1 MKLTSFLVSTE
12 IGKQTRI
19 GAVTDDELV
28 IDLEAA
34 YRLAMLESG
43 ITERAAARLSNAL
56 LPPDMVAFIEAGE
69 PAMEAARKALDWVS
83 EQDQVQSKHGTTFA
97 GKLDDLMLLSPI
109 PRPPLMRDFMGF
121 ETHLKNIYPK
131 LGLEIPP
138 EWYNIPV
145 YYKGNAGSVSGHNS
159 DIVIPTFADAIDFEF
174 EIAVVIG
181 KGGIN
186 IPAEQAMDHVFG
198 YMIYND
204 FSARDIQ
211 NQEMSVGLGPA
222 KGKDFAGAHCLG
234 PWIVTADEI
243 DDIYNLKMVA
253 RVNGERYCDTH
264 SSTNHWHFKDMI
276 AHASMDEYIHPGEV
290 MGSGTVGG
298 GSGIEGDTY
307 LRSGDVIELEMEG
320 VGTLRNTVVAAD
332 PDRGN

>member
-1 MKLTSFLVSTE
+1 MKLISFQLSSETGRQV
-12 IGKQTRI
+12 RI
-19 GAVTDDELV
+19 GAVTGAGRV
-28 IDLEAA
+28 IDLEAG
-34 YRLAMLESG
+34 YRLFLLDSG
-43 ITERAAARLSNAL
+43 TTERAAARISSAL
-56 LPPDMVAFIEAGE
+56 LPSDMVAFIEGGRSS
-69 PAMEAARKALDWVS
+69 MEAA
-83 EQDQVQSKHGTTFA
+83 QQSLAWAARHGDIRSKDGVTFA
-97 GKLDDLMLLSPI
+97 GALDDLVLLAPV

-145 YYKGNAGSVSGHNS
+145 YYKGNAGSVSGHDS
-159 DIVIPTFADAIDFEF
+159 DILIPSFAESVDFEF

-181 KGGIN
+181 DGGIN
-186 IPAEQAMDHVFG
+186 IPADKAMDHVFG
-198 YMIYND
+198 YTIYND
-204 FSARDIQ
+204 FSARAIQ

-222 KGKDFAGAHCLG
+222 KGKDFAGAHVIG

-253 RVNGERYCDTH
+253 RVNGEIYCDTH

-276 AHASMDEYIHPGEV
+276 AHASMDETIYPGEI

-298 GSGIEGDTY
+298 GSGIEGDRF
-307 LRSGDVIELEMEG
+307 LNSGDVIELEMEG
-320 VGTLRNTVVAAD
+320 IGTLRNKVVGATL
-332 PDRGN
+332 GT